1 MPNETKYA
9 RELKAAV
16 NRPSH
21 YTQNGTETIE
31 MIRQSLTDEEFSGYL
46 KGNILKY
53 VCRYKYKGMP
63 LKDLMKSQ
71 WYLERLVREQRENDK

>member
-63 LKDLMKSQ
+63 LKDLMKAQ
-71 WYLERLVREQRENDK
+71 WYLVRLVREQRENDK

>member
-71 WYLERLVREQRENDK
+71 WYLERLVREQRDNDK

>member
-31 MIRQSLTDEEFSGYL
+31 MIKESLTDEEFSGYL

-71 WYLERLVREQRENDK
+71 WYLEKLIREQRKNDK

>member
-9 RELKAAV
+9 QELKAAV

>member
-31 MIRQSLTDEEFSGYL
+31 MIRQSLTDE
-46 KGNILKY
+46 
-53 VCRYKYKGMP
+53 
-63 LKDLMKSQ
+63 
-71 WYLERLVREQRENDK
+71 

>member
-16 NRPSH
+16 NRPRH

>member
-71 WYLERLVREQRENDK
+71 WYLQRLVREQRENDK

>member
-9 RELKAAV
+9 RELTAAV